1 MKRELTTGERVELAK
16 ARETLLKADWEATRE
31 QKELARKTIDRL
43 TGNAAKRGFKG
54 Q

>member
-1 MKRELTTGERVELAK
+1 MKRELTTGEQVELAK
-16 ARETLLKADWEATRE
+16 ARRILLTADWDVTPE